1 MTETPSNEPQLRTDG
16 SGATRIGIVQQ
27 KGGVGKSTLAVNV
40 AGALNEHEHNVLL
53 IDADPQG
60 HLTSGV
66 GLDDHYDEQPPSL
79 YDALVSPHT
88 FNPNDGQHSIDEL
101 IVTKHDEFDV
111 IPSNIDM
118 FSLEQDLVGEMRG
131 RERLSQLLEYLDH
144 DYNFII
150 VDSPPSLGHITDN
163 VVLGTQ
169 NLLVPVEAEDTS
181 IRALDLLNRQ
191 MDTLE
196 ANYNVDIID
205 QAVVANNV
213 HYPLDNEQ
221 DGMMSWFETTYDGI
235 CPVFE
240 IRHRVAIKRAWNN
253 GVSIFQHSEDCDQ
266 KEELLNIA
274 DTLENIDAQEVAQ

>member
-1 MTETPSNEPQLRTDG
+1 MTNPNETHLRTDG

-27 KGGVGKSTLAVNV
+27 KGGVGKSTVAVNV
-40 AGALNEHEHNVLL
+40 SGALNERGNDVLL

-66 GLDDHYDEQPPSL
+66 GLDEYYDEQPPSL

-88 FNPNDGQHSIDEL
+88 FDPDTGEHSLNDL
-101 IVTKHDEFDV
+101 IVTEHDEFDV

-131 RERLSQLLEYLDH
+131 RERLSQLLDYLTH
-144 DYNFII
+144 EYNFII
-150 VDSPPSLGHITDN
+150 VDTPPSLGHITDN

-221 DGMMSWFETTYDGI
+221 EGMMDWFEATYDGI

-240 IRHRVAIKRAWNN
+240 IRHRVAIKRAWNE
-253 GVSIFQHSEDCDQ
+253 GVSVFKHTEDCDQ
-266 KEELLNIA
+266 KDELLSIA
-274 DTLENIDAQEVAQ
+274 ETLENVDAQKVAQ

>member
-1 MTETPSNEPQLRTDG
+1 MTNPTENHLIADG

-40 AGALNEHEHNVLL
+40 SGALNERGNDVLL

-66 GLDDHYDEQPPSL
+66 GLDDYYGEQPPSL

-88 FNPNDGQHSIDEL
+88 FEPENGERSFDDI
-101 IVTKHDEFDV
+101 IVTEHEEFDV

-118 FSLEQDLVGEMRG
+118 FSLEQDLVTEMRG
-131 RERLSQLLEYLDH
+131 RERLREILDMLDH
-144 DYNFII
+144 EYNFII
-150 VDSPPSLGHITDN
+150 VDTPPSLGQITDN
-163 VVLGTQ
+163 AVLATQ

-191 MDTLE
+191 IDTLE
-196 ANYNVDIID
+196 GKYDVNIID

-213 HYPLDNEQ
+213 HYPLDKEQ
-221 DGMMSWFETTYDGI
+221 QGMMEWFEKAYDGI

-240 IRHRVAIKRAWNN
+240 IRNRVVIKRAWNN
-253 GVSIFQHSEDCDQ
+253 GVSVFNHDEDCDQ
-266 KEELLNIA
+266 KDELLNIA
-274 DTLENIDAQEVAQ
+274 KELENIDAPEVAQ